1 MTGISSLTAHGLIGY
16 FEVTWHR
23 STKLFPAKSLCA
35 GNNEYRQTVTR
46 SGNSSLFNTHEYL
59 PIAEN

>member
-35 GNNEYRQTVTR
+35 GNNE
-46 SGNSSLFNTHEYL
+46 
-59 PIAEN
+59 